1 MVKINHEL
9 FLQVHIANLYMRR
22 HSLTKE
28 QFLELDRECDIL
40 RFLEI
45 GYGPYHLTG
54 DEGVLDE
61 IDEIVEEQLAAKMG
75 IPGAAGERPQTER
88 PQNERPQNADF
99 SRRAPDGKL
108 VFMFLASRG
117 L

>member
-22 HSLTKE
+22 HNLTKE

-45 GYGPYHLTG
+45 GYEPYHLTG

-61 IDEIVEEQLAAKMG
+61 IDEIVDEQLAAKMG
-75 IPGAAGERPQTER
+75 GPATGERLR
-88 PQNERPQNADF
+88 NADS